1 MKRTAIIN
9 IVGLTNSLITQQT
22 PAILKYQQNSD
33 THIIKPTFPALTC
46 PAQSTYLTGVTPSEH
61 GIVGNGWYD
70 REYSETRFWKQ
81 SNQLVRSPKLWENIR
96 KIYPN
101 YTCAKLFWWY
111 NMYST
116 ADYTITPRPL
126 YPTDGRKIF
135 DIHTHPMNL
144 REKIKKSIGEFPFP
158 QFWGPLAG
166 IKSSQ
171 WIANA
176 AQWIEESFQPHLSLI
191 YLPHLDYNFQRFSPN
206 HPESQQSL
214 REIDQT
220 VGSLLSFFQ
229 NRHIQVV
236 LLSEYGITQVDQ
248 PIAIN
253 RILRKNNWIRIKKEL
268 GREYIDYGSS
278 PAFALPDHQI
288 AHLYINDPTQRKKIK
303 NTLEKTPGIAQVLDQ
318 QEKKSLHIAHPRAG
332 DLVAVA
338 HPRAWFHYYYWW
350 DATKAPDYAKCVDI
364 HRKPGYDPVELF
376 FDPDRSCLKLQI
388 LSKLLKKKLGFRTL
402 MDVIPIDATLI
413 KGSHGLIPQEQ
424 SDWPILIG
432 PKKEKNKPHSPIF
445 ATDVYHKLWSY
456 IVQ

>member
-126 YPTDGRKIF
+126 YPADGRKIF
-135 DIHTHPMNL
+135 DIHTHPMDL

-171 WIANA
+171 WIATA
-176 AQWIEESFQPHLSLI
+176 AQWIEESFQPHLNLI
-191 YLPHLDYNFQRFSPN
+191 YLPHLDYNLQRFSPN

-229 NRHIQVV
+229 NRNIQVV

-303 NTLEKTPGIAQVLDQ
+303 NTLENTPGIAQVLDQ
-318 QEKKSLHIAHPRAG
+318 QEKNP
-332 DLVAVA
+332 
-338 HPRAWFHYYYWW
+338 F
-350 DATKAPDYAKCVDI
+350 
-364 HRKPGYDPVELF
+364 
-376 FDPDRSCLKLQI
+376 
-388 LSKLLKKKLGFRTL
+388 TL
-402 MDVIPIDATLI
+402 PIPERET
-413 KGSHGLIPQEQ
+413 
-424 SDWPILIG
+424 
-432 PKKEKNKPHSPIF
+432 
-445 ATDVYHKLWSY
+445 
-456 IVQ
+456 

>member
-126 YPTDGRKIF
+126 YPADGRKIF
-135 DIHTHPMNL
+135 DIHTHPMDL

-171 WIANA
+171 WIATA
-176 AQWIEESFQPHLSLI
+176 AQWIEESFQPHLNLI
-191 YLPHLDYNFQRFSPN
+191 YLPHLDYNLQRFSPN

-229 NRHIQVV
+229 NR
-236 LLSEYGITQVDQ
+236 
-248 PIAIN
+248 N
-253 RILRKNNWIRIKKEL
+253 IL
-268 GREYIDYGSS
+268 
-278 PAFALPDHQI
+278 A
-288 AHLYINDPTQRKKIK
+288 
-303 NTLEKTPGIAQVLDQ
+303 
-318 QEKKSLHIAHPRAG
+318 
-332 DLVAVA
+332 
-338 HPRAWFHYYYWW
+338 
-350 DATKAPDYAKCVDI
+350 
-364 HRKPGYDPVELF
+364 
-376 FDPDRSCLKLQI
+376 
-388 LSKLLKKKLGFRTL
+388 
-402 MDVIPIDATLI
+402 
-413 KGSHGLIPQEQ
+413 
-424 SDWPILIG
+424 
-432 PKKEKNKPHSPIF
+432 
-445 ATDVYHKLWSY
+445 
-456 IVQ
+456 